1 MKFGIGQ
8 AVKRVE
14 DKVLI
19 TGTGKFTDDID
30 VGEGLSAHFLRS
42 AHAHA
47 IVSSIDF
54 ISLIDSFVSQDS
66 LEEGESIKLREFNS
80 FKFGSM
86 KT

>member
-42 AHAHA
+42 AHAPDEFQLHA
-47 IVSSIDF
+47 RPR
-54 ISLIDSFVSQDS
+54 
-66 LEEGESIKLREFNS
+66 G
-80 FKFGSM
+80 
-86 KT
+86 

>member
-54 ISLIDSFVSQDS
+54 
-66 LEEGESIKLREFNS
+66 ENSIKTARGTS
-80 FKFGSM
+80 HCYPI
-86 KT
+86 